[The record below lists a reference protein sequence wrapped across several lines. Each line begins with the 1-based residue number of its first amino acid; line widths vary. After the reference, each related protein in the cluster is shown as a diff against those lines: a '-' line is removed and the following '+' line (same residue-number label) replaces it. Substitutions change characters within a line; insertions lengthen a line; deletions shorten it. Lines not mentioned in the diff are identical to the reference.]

1 MAGPGLSASE
11 RRNPLKETPITAER
25 PQVEAAAWPHESAN
39 APPPSIIVIVGAGQA
54 GGWAA
59 QTLRSEGFAG
69 RVVLIGDEAHPPHER
84 PPLSKAV
91 LSGAAAPETTRLM
104 KPEAFDA
111 LAVQWRP
118 GVQVHRIDRAAKQVL
133 LSDGTAQPYDK
144 LILCTGGRAR
154 RLAVPGADQVPL
166 HTLRTIEDAQ
176 ALAPALRPGRSVV
189 VVGGGWIGL
198 EVAATARQQGADVVV
213 VETQSRLC
221 ERTVPAEVSA
231 YLLALHRAQGV
242 RVLLGAG
249 VRGFARAAD
258 SRSEVLLADGSALV
272 CDTIVLGVGLVP
284 NDELAREA
292 GLACE
297 GGVLVDAQCRTSD
310 PHILAAGDVA
320 VAPNPWAGR
329 SLRLES
335 WQNAQEQ
342 GMAAARSALGL
353 AVDYQPLP
361 WFWSDQYGMNLQIY
375 GMPTPAHRV
384 VQRGDPASGSF
395 VLFYLA
401 GDVVQAA
408 VGANAARDLRFARR
422 LIEQRKPVDAERL
435 ADLGTQ
441 MAKL

>member
-1 MAGPGLSASE
+1 M
-11 RRNPLKETPITAER
+11 IAER
-25 PQVEAAAWPHESAN
+25 PEVEAAACADDR
-39 APPPSIIVIVGAGQA
+39 PSQTIVVIGTGQA

-59 QTLRSEGFAG
+59 QTLRSEGFTG
-69 RVVLIGDEAHPPHER
+69 RLVLVGDEAHPPHER

-91 LSGAAAPETTRLM
+91 LSGAALPETTRLM

-111 LAVQWRP
+111 LGAQWRP
-118 GVQVHRIDRAAKQVL
+118 SVQVLRIDRAAKLVML
-133 LSDGTAQPYDK
+133 FNGEALPYDK

-154 RLAVPGADQVPL
+154 RLALPGSDQVQL
-166 HTLRTIEDAQ
+166 NTLRTIEDAQ
-176 ALAPALRPGRSVV
+176 ALAPALTSGRSVV

-221 ERTVPAEVSA
+221 ERTVPAEISE
-231 YLLALHRAQGV
+231 YLLELHRAQGT
-242 RVLLGAG
+242 RVMLGAG
-249 VRGFARAAD
+249 VQGFSRAAD
-258 SRSEVLLADGSALV
+258 GRSEVLLADGSALT
-272 CDTIVLGVGLVP
+272 CDTIVLGIGLVP

-310 PHILAAGDVA
+310 PDILAAGDVA
-320 VAPNPWAGR
+320 VTPNPWAGR
-329 SLRLES
+329 RLRLES

-342 GMAAARSALGL
+342 GIAAARSALGH

-375 GMPTPAHRV
+375 GVPTPAHRV
-384 VQRGDPASGSF
+384 VQRGDKASGSF

-408 VGANAARDLRFARR
+408 IGPNAARDLRFARR

-435 ADLGTQ
+435 ADLGTP
-441 MAKL
+441 MSKL

>member
-1 MAGPGLSASE
+1 M
-11 RRNPLKETPITAER
+11 TAER
-25 PQVEAAAWPHESAN
+25 PEVAAAAYPN
-39 APPPSIIVIVGAGQA
+39 AGADATQTPATIVIIGAGQA

-59 QTLRSEGFAG
+59 QTLRTEGFTG
-69 RVVLIGDEAHPPHER
+69 RLVLIGDEAHPPHER

-91 LSGAAAPETTRLM
+91 LSGAALPDTTRLM
-104 KPEAFDA
+104 KAEAFDA
-111 LAVQWRP
+111 LGLEWRP
-118 GVQVHRIDRAAKQVL
+118 GARVRRIDRAAKQVL
-133 LSDGTAQPYDK
+133 LADGEALAYDK

-154 RLAVPGADQVPL
+154 RLTLPGVDQVPL

-198 EVAATARQQGADVVV
+198 EVAATARQLGAEVVL

-221 ERTVPAEVSA
+221 ERTVPAEISEH
-231 YLLALHRAQGV
+231 LLALHHAQGT
-242 RVLLGAG
+242 RVLLGMG
-249 VRGFARAAD
+249 VSGFAQAAD
-258 SRSEVLLADGSALV
+258 GRSEVLLADGSALR
-272 CDTIVLGVGLVP
+272 CDAIVLGIGLVP

-292 GLACE
+292 GLECE

-310 PHILAAGDVA
+310 PDILAAGDVA

-329 SLRLES
+329 RLRLES

-342 GMAAARSALGL
+342 GIAAARSALGHM
-353 AVDYQPLP
+353 VDYQPLP

-375 GMPTPAHRV
+375 GMPTAAHRV
-384 VQRGDPASGSF
+384 VRRGDAASGSF

-408 VGANAARDLRFARR
+408 IGPNAARDLRFARR
-422 LIEQRKPVDAERL
+422 LIEQRKPVDVERL
-435 ADLGTQ
+435 ADTATP
-441 MAKL
+441 MSKI

>member
-1 MAGPGLSASE
+1 MLD
-11 RRNPLKETPITAER
+11 ER
-25 PQVEAAAWPHESAN
+25 PAVGAAALPDGSAGVR
-39 APPPSIIVIVGAGQA
+39 PIHTIVIIGAGQA

-59 QTLRSEGFAG
+59 QTLRSEGFTG
-69 RVVLIGDEAHPPHER
+69 RLVLVGDELHPPHER

-91 LSGAAAPETTRLM
+91 LSGAALPTTTWLM
-104 KPEAFDA
+104 KPDAFSA
-111 LAVQWRP
+111 LDVEWRP
-118 GVQVHRIDRAAKQVL
+118 STRVQRIDRTARQVL
-133 LSDGTAQPYDK
+133 LADGETLPYDK
-144 LILCTGGRAR
+144 VILCTGGRAR
-154 RLAVPGADQVPL
+154 QLDVPGTDQVQL

-176 ALAPALRPGRSVV
+176 ALAPTLAPGRSVV

-221 ERTVPAEVSA
+221 ERTVPVEISD
-231 YLLALHRAQGV
+231 YLLALHSAQGT
-242 RVLLGAG
+242 RVLLGTG

-258 SRSEVLLADGSALV
+258 GRSEVLLADGSVLA
-272 CDTIVLGVGLVP
+272 CDTIVLGIGLVP
-284 NDELAREA
+284 NDELARAA
-292 GLACE
+292 GLACD
-297 GGVLVDAQCRTSD
+297 GGVRVDAQCRTSD
-310 PHILAAGDVA
+310 PDILAAGDVA

-342 GMAAARSALGL
+342 GMAAARSALGH

-375 GMPTPAHRV
+375 GMPTPTHRV
-384 VQRGDPASGSF
+384 VQRGDAASGSF

-408 VGANAARDLRFARR
+408 IGANAARDLRFARR
-422 LIEQRKPVDAERL
+422 LIEQRKPVDTELL
-435 ADLGTQ
+435 ADPATP
-441 MAKL
+441 MSKL